1 MKVKT
6 LLILIF
12 IILLVGSILL
22 ISSFDT
28 SKSKRKIIK
37 NFNKNK
43 ELFEEVIIELE
54 KENDD
59 MYFEKKGNVIL
70 VDIHKHE
77 EEKVNI
83 IRVKEDELDKY
94 AKTME
99 LMGKLDIEQISKS
112 DGYIELLFKSAL
124 SGGKYIVYLKDIDK
138 YTYGHKIREKE
149 QITED
154 WYYIEQP
161 GL

>member
-12 IILLVGSILL
+12 LILFVGAILL
-22 ISSFDT
+22 ISSVDT
-28 SKSKRKIIK
+28 SKSRRKIIK

-43 ELFEEVIIELE
+43 ELFEEVIAELN
-54 KENDD
+54 KEDN
-59 MYFEKKGNVIL
+59 YVYIKKAGNEIL
-70 VDIHKHE
+70 VYIEKDE
-77 EEKVNI
+77 GEKVNT
-83 IRVKEDELDKY
+83 IRVKEDELNKY
-94 AKTME
+94 TKTME
-99 LMGKLDIEQISKS
+99 LMRKFDIEKIDTD
-112 DGYIELLFKSAL
+112 DGYIEFLFKSAFT
-124 SGGKYIVYLKDIDK
+124 GGKYIVYLKDIDK

-154 WYYIEQP
+154 WYYIELP